1 MGIGGIAG
9 TGGISAEGSGDG
21 GCRIGMLAF

>member
-9 TGGISAEGSGDG
+9 TGGVSAEGSGVD
-21 GCRIGMLAF
+21 GCRMARFAF